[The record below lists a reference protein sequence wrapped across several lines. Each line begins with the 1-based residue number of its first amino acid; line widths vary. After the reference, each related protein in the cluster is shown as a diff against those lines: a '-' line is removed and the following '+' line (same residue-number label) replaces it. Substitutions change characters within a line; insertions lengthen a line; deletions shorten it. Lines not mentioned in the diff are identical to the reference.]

1 MGGDNKEENSYNKRY
16 DIQGGRIKEEEEK
29 MSTKEI
35 QQEIVSIMK
44 RWQKIEYASL
54 ASTGQIIEKTDNP
67 VVRLVMEII
76 QRDSQMHYRI
86 QEWIADSLEFKTVS
100 LSPDEL
106 SKVWAL
112 IESHIELERKTLEMA
127 QQSLE
132 ALKGKRMVIQEYL
145 LQYLQE
151 DEEKHN

>member
-1 MGGDNKEENSYNKRY
+1 
-16 DIQGGRIKEEEEK
+16 

-35 QQEIVSIMK
+35 QQEIVSNMK

-106 SKVWAL
+106 GKVWAL

-127 QQSLE
+127 GRSLE
-132 ALKGKRMVIQEYL
+132 TLKGKKMVIQEYL

-151 DEEKHN
+151 DEEKHNNLLRRLEMIKKGMNPS

>member
-1 MGGDNKEENSYNKRY
+1 
-16 DIQGGRIKEEEEK
+16 
-29 MSTKEI
+29 MSTKEV
-35 QQEIVSIMK
+35 QQEIVTNMK

-86 QEWIADSLEFKTVS
+86 QEWIADSLEYKTVS

-106 SKVWAL
+106 GKVWGM
-112 IESHIELERKTLEMA
+112 IESHIELEKKTLEMA
-127 QQSLE
+127 GRSLE
-132 ALKGKRMVIQEYL
+132 TLKGKKMVIQEYL

-151 DEEKHN
+151 DEEKHNNLLRRLEMIKKGMTPS

>member
-1 MGGDNKEENSYNKRY
+1 
-16 DIQGGRIKEEEEK
+16 

-35 QQEIVSIMK
+35 QQEIVSTMK
-44 RWQKIEYASL
+44 RWQKIEYSAL

-100 LSPDEL
+100 LNPDEL
-106 SKVWAL
+106 GKVWGM
-112 IESHIELERKTLEMA
+112 IEGHIELERKTLEMA
-127 QQSLE
+127 RQSLE
-132 ALKGKRMVIQEYL
+132 ALKGKKMVIQEYL

-151 DEEKHN
+151 DEEKHNNLLRRLEMIKKGMSPS

>member
-1 MGGDNKEENSYNKRY
+1 
-16 DIQGGRIKEEEEK
+16 
-29 MSTKEI
+29 
-35 QQEIVSIMK
+35 MK
-44 RWQKIEYASL
+44 RWQKIEYSAL

-86 QEWIADSLEFKTVS
+86 QEWIADSLEFRTVS
-100 LSPDEL
+100 LSSDEL
-106 SKVWAL
+106 GKVWGM

-127 QQSLE
+127 RQSLE
-132 ALKGKRMVIQEYL
+132 ALKGKKMVIQEYL

-151 DEEKHN
+151 DEEKHNNLLRRLEMIKKGMTPS

>member
-1 MGGDNKEENSYNKRY
+1 
-16 DIQGGRIKEEEEK
+16 
-29 MSTKEI
+29 MSTKEL
-35 QQEIVSIMK
+35 QQEIVSNMK

-100 LSPDEL
+100 LNPDEL
-106 SKVWAL
+106 GKVWGM
-112 IESHIELERKTLEMA
+112 IESHVELERKTLEMA
-127 QQSLE
+127 GRSLE
-132 ALKGKRMVIQEYL
+132 TLKGKKMVIQEYL

-151 DEEKHN
+151 DEEKHNNLLRRLEMIKKGMTPS

>member
-1 MGGDNKEENSYNKRY
+1 
-16 DIQGGRIKEEEEK
+16 

-44 RWQKIEYASL
+44 RWQKIEFSAL
-54 ASTGQIIEKTDNP
+54 ASTGQIIEKTENP

-86 QEWIADSLEFKTVS
+86 QEWIADSLEFRTVS

-106 SKVWAL
+106 GKVWGM

-127 QQSLE
+127 RQSLE
-132 ALKGKRMVIQEYL
+132 ALRGKKMVIQEYL

-151 DEEKHN
+151 DEEKHNSLLRRLEMIKKGMTPS

>member
-1 MGGDNKEENSYNKRY
+1 
-16 DIQGGRIKEEEEK
+16 
-29 MSTKEI
+29 MSTKEL
-35 QQEIVSIMK
+35 QQEIVSNMK
-44 RWQKIEYASL
+44 RWQKIEFSSL

-106 SKVWAL
+106 GNVWGM

-127 QQSLE
+127 GRSLE
-132 ALKGKRMVIQEYL
+132 TLKGKKMVIQEYL
-145 LQYLQE
+145 VQYLQE
-151 DEEKHN
+151 DEEKHNSMLRRLEMIKKGMTPS

>member
-1 MGGDNKEENSYNKRY
+1 
-16 DIQGGRIKEEEEK
+16 
-29 MSTKEI
+29 MSTKEL
-35 QQEIVSIMK
+35 QQEIVANMK
-44 RWQKIEYASL
+44 RWQKIEYSAL
-54 ASTGQIIEKTDNP
+54 ATTGQIIEKTDNP

-106 SKVWAL
+106 GKVWGM
-112 IESHIELERKTLEMA
+112 IEAHIELERKTLEMA
-127 QQSLE
+127 RQSLE
-132 ALKGKRMVIQEYL
+132 ALKGKKMVIQEYL

-151 DEEKHN
+151 DEEKHNNLLRRLEMIKKGMSPS

>member
-1 MGGDNKEENSYNKRY
+1 
-16 DIQGGRIKEEEEK
+16 

-35 QQEIVSIMK
+35 QQEIVSNMK

-76 QRDSQMHYRI
+76 QRDSQMHYRV

-106 SKVWAL
+106 GKVWGM

-127 QQSLE
+127 GRSLE
-132 ALKGKRMVIQEYL
+132 TLKGKKMVIQEYL

-151 DEEKHN
+151 DEEKHNSLLRRLEMIKKGMTPS

>member
-1 MGGDNKEENSYNKRY
+1 
-16 DIQGGRIKEEEEK
+16 
-29 MSTKEI
+29 MSTKEL
-35 QQEIVSIMK
+35 QQEIVSNMK
-44 RWQKIEYASL
+44 RWQKIEYASV

-86 QEWIADSLEFKTVS
+86 QEWIADSLEYKTVS

-106 SKVWAL
+106 GKVWGM

-127 QQSLE
+127 GRSLE
-132 ALKGKRMVIQEYL
+132 TLKGKKMVIQEYL

-151 DEEKHN
+151 DEEKHNNLLRRLEMIKKGMTPS

>member
-1 MGGDNKEENSYNKRY
+1 
-16 DIQGGRIKEEEEK
+16 

-35 QQEIVSIMK
+35 QQEIVSNMK

-54 ASTGQIIEKTDNP
+54 ASTGQIIEKTNNP

-106 SKVWAL
+106 GKVWAL

-127 QQSLE
+127 GRSLE
-132 ALKGKRMVIQEYL
+132 TLKGKKMVIQEYL

-151 DEEKHN
+151 DEEKHNNLLRRLEMIKKGMTP